1 MGTKYFKTVN
11 YLYKGEKRCEQSE
24 FVNLNAARQSA
35 LNTLSTLDWEGRV
48 GGGNVCTSITVSV
61 FDSHPEQEH
70 IIYTKEEE

>member
-11 YLYKGEKRCEQSE
+11 YLYNGDKRCEQSE

-35 LNTLSTLDWEGRV
+35 LNTLSTLDWEGRI
-48 GGGNVCTSITVSV
+48 GGDTVCTNITVSV